1 MANTIVTAINNA
13 ASKNSKSIDNVAKGT
28 ATATAITDGI
38 ASLSES
44 METINTSIQGAAPA
58 AYGGGR
64 RTRKKRGRRR
74 ARKTRNMS
82 N

>member
-1 MANTIVTAINNA
+1 
-13 ASKNSKSIDNVAKGT
+13 VAKGA

-38 ASLSES
+38 TRLSTS
-44 METINTSIQGAAPA
+44 METINTSIQGAAPAAA